1 MCVFLLIIVWL
12 SCGTFVVVVVVVV
25 AERREMNRDR
35 IWCALSAG
43 GRTTTAAP
51 ASGSESRLQHTQ
63 LENIDSI
70 GDAAA
75 AVVAAAA
82 RIGATFQIVIHCVHM
97 HTHMWLGCVC
107 VFFCVLLSP
116 VFGWWLV
123 AVHISFDRIE

>member
-70 GDAAA
+70 GDAA
-75 AVVAAAA
+75 VVAAAA

-107 VFFCVLLSP
+107 VCFFCVLLSS